1 MRIEI
6 VWEPIY
12 HIGGAQLLALPMI
25 RDVSLAMVDRFSA
38 SRFWSQVK
46 EEGASHIHY
55 LGRILQIL
63 LEQSPSPLDRSHGVR
78 LLLDLQLDQDDGRD
92 RRDMIL
98 LTQNG
103 GVAGDRSLLFQPCHA
118 PLRGRAGHA
127 KRLGDIGDRRPRI
140 CNQNVEE
147 ILVFPGI
154 RRPRLYN
161 SPK

>member
-63 LEQSPSPLDRSHGVR
+63 LEQSPSPLDRSTAR
-78 LLLDLQLDQDDGRD
+78 TAFACC
-92 RRDMIL
+92 
-98 LTQNG
+98 LTCSSIRMM
-103 GVAGDRSLLFQPCHA
+103 A
-118 PLRGRAGHA
+118 
-127 KRLGDIGDRRPRI
+127 
-140 CNQNVEE
+140 E
-147 ILVFPGI
+147 IAVT
-154 RRPRLYN
+154 
-161 SPK
+161 